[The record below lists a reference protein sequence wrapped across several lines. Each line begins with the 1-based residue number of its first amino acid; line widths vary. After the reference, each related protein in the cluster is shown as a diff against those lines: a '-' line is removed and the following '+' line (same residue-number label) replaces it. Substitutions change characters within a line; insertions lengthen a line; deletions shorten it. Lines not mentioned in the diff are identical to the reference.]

1 MQWREAAG
9 MSRRAAV
16 TRGLSAALFAA
27 AAAFLVQGV
36 VSGGLHVAFI
46 FVIPLVYGSGFQ
58 GLAAAAL
65 IVTAFVILAL
75 SGPVQPLGGY
85 RGAEGGEGGV
95 AGTGRR
101 SFGGVIFIGPV
112 PIVFGSGRKVTAW
125 MVVAGIV
132 LSVLLILAFILWN
145 F

>member
-1 MQWREAAG
+1 MN
-9 MSRRAAV
+9 RRAAV

-46 FVIPLVYGSGFQ
+46 FVIPVVYGSGFQ
-58 GLAAAAL
+58 GPAAAAL
-65 IVTAFVILAL
+65 LVIAFIILAF
-75 SGPVQPLGGY
+75 SGTVRPLEGY
-85 RGAEGGEGGV
+85 PGAEGGEAGV
-95 AGTGRR
+95 AGAGRR

-112 PIVFGSGRKVTAW
+112 PIVFGSGRKVAAW